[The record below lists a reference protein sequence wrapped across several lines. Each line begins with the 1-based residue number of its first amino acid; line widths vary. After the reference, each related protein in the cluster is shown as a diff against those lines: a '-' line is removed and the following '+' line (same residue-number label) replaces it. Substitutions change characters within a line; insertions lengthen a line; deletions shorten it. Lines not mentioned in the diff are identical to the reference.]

1 MGANTLYL
9 QPLLF
14 LLAMMV
20 VGGLGRIWGPLL
32 GGAALMIADEVLKDY
47 PDYRHMGVGLALV
60 IFVMLWPK
68 GIAGAIE
75 STATWFSTRRAARS
89 DGAEER
95 L

>member
-1 MGANTLYL
+1 M

-32 GGAALMIADEVLKDY
+32 GGSALMLADEALKDY
-47 PDYRHMGVGLALV
+47 PEYRYMGVGLALV
-60 IFVMLWPK
+60 IFVMIWPR

-75 STATWFSTRRAARS
+75 TGAKWVAGRRAVGPQ
-89 DGAEER
+89 GAER
-95 L
+95 GR